1 MLSIYFLKLCA
12 FVTSWLWIIQVR
24 LRINN
29 NNTLRSQRTLAAHT
43 KLCASGQKHVFAV
56 LFILYSL
63 SQAFATTWIVQ
74 PEPGGHFI
82 HVQDAIDG
90 ANHGDTILVEP
101 STYYENIN
109 FNGKNVVLTSRY
121 LFTEDETYIN
131 NTILDGAHSGRVV
144 TITNGENRTCQLIG
158 FTIQNGF
165 ISPNDGSAGIVYGGG
180 IRIQYS
186 SPSIVFCTIKHN
198 STSVIGSAGGISISY
213 DSAPLLS
220 GLSVHSNQAGT
231 FSGGGI
237 GIAPSAN
244 PEFDAINKCSIYNNY
259 AGYNNDISVGMIFT
273 DSLSIPLDTF
283 TIDLPDQSSNVWP
296 DGLNLTMDHAYF
308 EKVAHDLYVSPTGD
322 NQNSGLISEDPLKTI
337 QHALTII
344 ESDSTIRRRIYI
356 EEGVYS
362 PSDGQFFPLNIRT
375 GVDLI
380 GAGQELTILDGENE
394 RNLMLAWF
402 DNHYRISNL
411 TIKGCARTGEPRAV
425 RIFENIDAEYRN
437 IRFTENNGGSILQ
450 GQVGFPEG
458 FEQLHPLNTSVL
470 FDSLEFIDNTCRLNT
485 TFGGCA
491 RTEIRNSIF
500 RNTQAVYSDIWEL
513 YLNYPFQIHT
523 TFHIE
528 NPVNIVSNVE
538 VSLNENM
545 QAWGP
550 AYGIALLVNNTAVK
564 VLSSTFADNHLPE
577 SMGAGITLFG
587 GAELVI
593 ANSIV
598 HGNTPNQFWLE
609 NAYNMS
615 QNTLVV
621 KNCLIQGGESGVG
634 QVGENTFYWLGDN
647 LDADPWFQGG
657 GENPYYLTAN
667 SPAIDAGTDF
677 FVWEGDTI
685 VNLSSSEYAGL
696 APDIGAY
703 EYQAPDAVD
712 KQTLPAGF
720 ELHGNFP
727 NPFNGS
733 THISFSIPIID
744 DVEFTIYNMKGQLL
758 ERQELPNLST
768 GLHRIHWEAG
778 NLSSGL
784 YLYQIKSQ
792 GIKLSGKALLVK

>member
-1 MLSIYFLKLCA
+1 M
-12 FVTSWLWIIQVR
+12 
-24 LRINN
+24 RIK
-29 NNTLRSQRTLAAHT
+29 NNTLLHSQDARRGRAFSVL
-43 KLCASGQKHVFAV
+43 LILVFV
-56 LFILYSL
+56 
-63 SQAFATTWIVQ
+63 SQAYATTWIVQ

-131 NTILDGAHSGRVV
+131 NTILDGDHLGRVV
-144 TITNGENRTCQLIG
+144 TIINGESRTCQLIG

-165 ISPNDGSAGIVYGGG
+165 TPPNVGGAGVVYGGG

-186 SPSIVFCTIKHN
+186 SPSIVFCTIRHN
-198 STSVIGSAGGISISY
+198 FTSVLGSGGGISISY

-220 GLSVHSNQAGT
+220 GLSIHSNQAGN

-237 GIAPSAN
+237 GIALSAN
-244 PEFDAINKCSIYNNY
+244 PEFDAVNKCSIYNNY

-273 DSLSIPLDTF
+273 GSLSIPLDTF

-308 EKVAHDLYVSPTGD
+308 EKVAHDLYVSSTGD

-362 PSDGQFFPLNIRT
+362 PSDDQFFPLNIRSN
-375 GVDLI
+375 VDLI

-394 RNLMLAWF
+394 RNLIRAWF

-411 TIKGCARTGEPRAV
+411 TIKGCAGNGEPRAV
-425 RIFENIDAEYRN
+425 RISENIDAEYRN

-458 FEQLHPLNTSVL
+458 FDPLHPLNTSVL

-500 RNTQAVYSDIWEL
+500 RNTQAVYDDIWEL
-513 YLNYPFQIHT
+513 YLNYPFQILT

-550 AYGIALLVNNTAVK
+550 AYGIALRVSNASVK
-564 VLSSTFADNHLPE
+564 VLNSTFADNHLPE
-577 SMGAGITLFG
+577 SMGAGITLTG

-593 ANSIV
+593 ANSII

-615 QNTLVV
+615 QNTLVI
-621 KNCLIQGGESGVG
+621 KNCLIQGGGSGVG
-634 QVGENTFYWLGDN
+634 QVGENNLYWLENN
-647 LDADPWFQGG
+647 LDSAPWFQGG
-657 GENPYYLTAN
+657 EENPYYLTAN

-685 VNLSSSEYAGL
+685 INLSPDDYTGL

-703 EYQAPDAVD
+703 EYHEPDAID
-712 KQTLPAGF
+712 DASLPLRF
-720 ELHGNFP
+720 KLFGNFP
-727 NPFNGS
+727 NPFNSS
-733 THISFSIPIID
+733 TRISFSIPETGE
-744 DVEFTIYNMKGQLL
+744 VELIVFNMRGQRV
-758 ERQELPNLST
+758 EHQSFESLPAGVHQIN
-768 GLHRIHWEAG
+768 WEARG
-778 NLSSGL
+778 LPSGL
-784 YLYQIKSQ
+784 YLYQIESRKM
-792 GIKLSGKALLVK
+792 KVTGKALLVR